1 MIFNLLTEARDFI
14 CAKQVG
20 YRKTRQR
27 KYSQFMRAGKKQ
39 GHFRKAEPEEIR
51 KASEIQINIKNFEY
65 RKIYA

>member
-1 MIFNLLTEARDFI
+1 MIFDLLIESRDFI

-39 GHFRKAEPEEIR
+39 GHFRKAKSEEIR
-51 KASEIQINIKNFEY
+51 KASKIQINISNMCTEEF
-65 RKIYA
+65 

>member
-1 MIFNLLTEARDFI
+1 MIFDLLIESRDFI

-39 GHFRKAEPEEIR
+39 GHFQKAKPEEIR
-51 KASEIQINIKNFEY
+51 KASKIQINISNMCTEEF
-65 RKIYA
+65 